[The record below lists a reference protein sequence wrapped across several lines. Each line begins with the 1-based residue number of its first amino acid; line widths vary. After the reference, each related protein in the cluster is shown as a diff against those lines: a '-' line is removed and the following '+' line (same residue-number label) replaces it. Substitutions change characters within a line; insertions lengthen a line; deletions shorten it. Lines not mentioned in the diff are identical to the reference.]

1 MTQRVRIVQNMTPK
15 KIHGIGQSSNAL
27 FKGIAGNQAVIVL
40 SGAELKKKRPEKK
53 A

>member
-1 MTQRVRIVQNMTPK
+1 MTLK

-27 FKGIAGNQAVIVL
+27 FKGIAGNQTVNVF
-40 SGAELKKKRPEKK
+40 SGAELKKRPEKK